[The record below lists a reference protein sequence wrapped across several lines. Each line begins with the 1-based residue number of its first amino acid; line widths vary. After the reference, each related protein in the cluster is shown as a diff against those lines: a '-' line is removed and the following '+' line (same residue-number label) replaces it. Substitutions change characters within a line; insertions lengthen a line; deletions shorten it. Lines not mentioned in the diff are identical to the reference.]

1 MQEKGVRIT
10 SEPAAPESDA
20 QLVREGLYRYNV
32 GRTGYDFWR
41 PVKLLVRDDKGYIL
55 GGLLG
60 DIWGGWIHI
69 DVLWIEEALRGTG
82 VGRRL
87 VEMAEAEARE
97 HGARYV
103 HLDSHSFQ
111 APGFYEK
118 LGYTEF
124 GKLEDAPLGHTQ
136 HFLWK
141 RL

>member
-1 MQEKGVRIT
+1 MREHNLKIS
-10 SEPAAPESDA
+10 SEPMAPESDA

-32 GRTGYDFWR
+32 GQTGYDFWR

-60 DIWGGWIHI
+60 DIWGGWMHI
-69 DVLWIEEALRGTG
+69 NILWIEEALRSSG

-87 VEMAEAEARE
+87 MEMAETEARQF
-97 HGARYV
+97 GAKYV

-118 LGYTEF
+118 LGYQEF
-124 GKLEDAPLGHTQ
+124 GRLEDAPLGHTQ
-136 HFLWK
+136 HFLCK